1 MNYTESGDVLKS
13 IRRKKIPPY
22 ANKLF
27 LTMIFIATF
36 FMGIGYA
43 AVNSVLLVFSGNVT
57 MKELDGV
64 YITDI
69 RYVKNENSLDTE
81 KIKIYSA
88 GQTIVNSL
96 VTLDSINTLS
106 NVKLEITVY
115 NSNEEDYVFV
125 GAFYEDE
132 FYDNN
137 NIIFE
142 LEGIKVEDKISKGEY
157 KTFYVNFKYNT
168 TEKITNTLTSIIDYR
183 FEPYSVKETLSGIE
197 FNYLLKNSEY
207 APEGD
212 VYEYYSIDAN
222 RAIDNTVKIIV
233 FGKTSDYINEVS
245 NLVAEPI
252 DLYQTGS
259 ISLYREKLSDGMYKI
274 YILSET
280 GKFILNENAAW
291 MFDKLY
297 SLEEIVNL
305 HILDTSKVTNMRDMF
320 CDCASLKH
328 IDLSNFD
335 TSNVTNMIGMFARMT
350 VIKYLDLSTF
360 DTSSVTEMGQMFTTD
375 TNLKKIYVSNK
386 WNVGNNVEA
395 DDGVGVFSNCSS
407 LVGGNGTV
415 YNSANI
421 TYTMAIV
428 DGTTA
433 GYLTSGYNLDTG
445 INVNHAIKN
454 KSASEIANWTLS
466 TRFVDTSVTSLTF
479 GQMRDYNQIISG
491 YEGIAVDADGSGVI
505 SVYRLPNGNNYD
517 VYILSNSGLFEA
529 NTDSAWLFDNLVKL
543 KQINNLK
550 LLDVSNVVNMRD
562 MFCDVQTITTLDLS
576 NFYTSKATS
585 FEGMFARTYNIEVL
599 DLSTFRTSKLTT
611 IKNMF
616 VLSIQQNYTH
626 ADYMNITP
634 KLKTIYVSKDW
645 NVSGLTSE
653 TVFTNNLS
661 LIGGNGTVF
670 DSTQTTT
677 EYARVDTDE
686 MKGYLTLK

>member
-1 MNYTESGDVLKS
+1 
-13 IRRKKIPPY
+13 
-22 ANKLF
+22 
-27 LTMIFIATF
+27 
-36 FMGIGYA
+36 MGIGYA
-43 AVNSVLLVFSGNVT
+43 AVNSVLLVFSGNVIA
-57 MKELDGV
+57 KELDGV

-69 RYVKNENSLDTE
+69 GYVKNENSLDTE

-245 NLVAEPI
+245 NLVAEPM

-454 KSASEIANWTLS
+454 KSASEIANWTD
-466 TRFVDTSVTSLTF
+466 RKSV
-479 GQMRDYNQIISG
+479 
-491 YEGIAVDADGSGVI
+491 V
-505 SVYRLPNGNNYD
+505 
-517 VYILSNSGLFEA
+517 
-529 NTDSAWLFDNLVKL
+529 
-543 KQINNLK
+543 
-550 LLDVSNVVNMRD
+550 
-562 MFCDVQTITTLDLS
+562 
-576 NFYTSKATS
+576 
-585 FEGMFARTYNIEVL
+585 
-599 DLSTFRTSKLTT
+599 
-611 IKNMF
+611 
-616 VLSIQQNYTH
+616 
-626 ADYMNITP
+626 
-634 KLKTIYVSKDW
+634 
-645 NVSGLTSE
+645 
-653 TVFTNNLS
+653 
-661 LIGGNGTVF
+661 
-670 DSTQTTT
+670 
-677 EYARVDTDE
+677 
-686 MKGYLTLK
+686 